1 MKIKKL
7 IAQNREIISYLIVG
21 LLTTLVSLSTYF
33 ICTHTFL
40 NPENAFEIQIANL
53 ISWFF
58 SVTFAYITN
67 RIFVFKSQSK
77 NYIKEIFS
85 FFTSRMATLLMDM
98 GIMFFIVTLM
108 HCNDGIGKLI
118 SQVVVIVANYVLSK
132 VFVFKG
138 EKTK

>member
-40 NPENAFEIQIANL
+40 NPEDAFEIL

-108 HCNDGIGKLI
+108 HYNDGIGKLI